1 MKTNAL
7 GIMGGT
13 FDPIHFG
20 HLIAAEEA
28 WLRFELNEVIF
39 VPNCEPPHKRDY
51 EITPAEHRY
60 AMTALAT
67 ADNPDFSVSRV
78 ELEHGGPSY
87 TVDTMRYYR
96 EQVGPQGRL
105 YFITGADAMLETLTW
120 RQPEEIAR
128 LCEFL
133 AVTRP
138 GYTMARLEEGLPP
151 EIMSRVRPLEIPG
164 VAISSSE
171 LRARAAA
178 GESLRYLAPP
188 AVANYIEVH
197 GLYRGK

>member
-1 MKTNAL
+1 MGSAVAL

-20 HLIAAEEA
+20 HLVAAEEA
-28 WLRFELNEVIF
+28 WLRFGLDEVIF

-51 EITPAEHRY
+51 DITGAEDRY
-60 AMTALAT
+60 AMTVLAT
-67 ADNPDFSVSRV
+67 ADNPHFAVSRV
-78 ELEHGGPSY
+78 ELDRGGPSY

-96 EQVGPQGRL
+96 EHVGEEGRL

-133 AVTRP
+133 AATRP
-138 GYTMARLEEGLPP
+138 GYTMERLEQGLPP
-151 EIMSRVRPLEIPG
+151 EIMSRVRQLEVPG

-171 LRARAAA
+171 LRAGRRP
-178 GESLRYLAPP
+178 ESLYATWCRP
-188 AVANYIEVH
+188 
-197 GLYRGK
+197 R